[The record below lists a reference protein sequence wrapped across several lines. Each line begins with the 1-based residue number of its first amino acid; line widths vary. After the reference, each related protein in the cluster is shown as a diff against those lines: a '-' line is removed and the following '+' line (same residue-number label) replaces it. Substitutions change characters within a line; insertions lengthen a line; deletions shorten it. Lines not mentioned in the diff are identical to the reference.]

1 MAMSQH
7 FHDSDPFWP
16 AALLAGSLPTGHLEQ
31 RQQQPAVR
39 GIPID
44 VVEAHFQANRRCDCS
59 YGCFAWAQPCRM
71 AVTKRGAAQTA
82 DKFQIKAD
90 IPGVTK
96 QDIKLNVDGDVLS
109 LSVQKAEQKQDK
121 KEEANW
127 KYHRTERSST
137 FVRRSLRLPEHADLS
152 KISAKYTD
160 GVLAVDV
167 PKSTEERTRTV
178 QIQ

>member
-1 MAMSQH
+1 MSQH
-7 FHDSDPFWP
+7 FDSDPFWP

-44 VVEAHFQANRRCDCS
+44 VVE
-59 YGCFAWAQPCRM
+59 
-71 AVTKRGAAQTA
+71 TA

-127 KYHRTERSST
+127 KFHRTERSST